1 MGRNLLENFKVSLVY
16 PDWVL
21 PSFVFVEQI
30 WYYKAMYQYS
40 IAQKIR
46 CWLLMFTFATRDL
59 LLVFHVQRKRDF
71 KSTF

>member
-30 WYYKAMYQYS
+30 WHYKAMYQYS
-40 IAQKIR
+40 IAQKIAQQETY
-46 CWLLMFTFATRDL
+46 C
-59 LLVFHVQRKRDF
+59 
-71 KSTF
+71 